1 MNKLTLVAA
10 LGLAAVLILGIAV
23 CNESR
28 ADTIPVPNGDF
39 ETLYKPGTTIEGN
52 ISLAPSPGWSQG
64 VGPDVPIAPDSPAG
78 YEFDDGTTGD
88 LADILGWIGADRDG
102 WIANGGTYNRD
113 QNSGHLQG
121 SVASQFNFTD
131 GGIQSYLANGGDWG
145 NPAGGLIVSD
155 APLAVIESNLT
166 YTVSMM
172 ANGAATPVTLDLL
185 ADGVALTPSSSVDP
199 VLSAE
204 WQEYSRTYDLAS
216 LAGSVGKD
224 VTIQLGVG
232 REASGTQSR
241 FDDVSLSSTSATL
254 LGDVNLDDVV
264 NGLDVD
270 PFVGLVTGGTYQAE
284 GDMNGDGEVNGLD
297 VDPFVA
303 AVVGGAVQQVPEPS
317 TFLLALIALGVVGGW
332 RKRGG

>member
-1 MNKLTLVAA
+1 MNKLTFVAT

-28 ADTIPVPNGDF
+28 ADPIPVSNADF
-39 ETLYKPGTTIEGN
+39 ETLYKPGTAIEGHV
-52 ISLAPSPGWSQG
+52 SPGGWSQG
-64 VGPDVPIAPDSPAG
+64 VGPDCPIDDG
-78 YEFDDGTTGD
+78 GHEFDDGTSGD
-88 LADILGWIGADRDG
+88 VADIPGWIGADRDG
-102 WIANGGTYNRD
+102 WIANGGTYDRD
-113 QNSGHLQG
+113 ETTGNLQG
-121 SVASQFNFTD
+121 SVNSQYNFTD
-131 GGIQSYLANGGDWG
+131 GGVQSYLANGGDWG

-172 ANGAATPVTLDLL
+172 ANGAAAPVTLDLL

-232 REASGTQSR
+232 REASGTQSH
-241 FDDVSLSSTSATL
+241 FDDASLSSTSSTL
-254 LGDVNLDDVV
+254 LGDVNLDGEV

-270 PFVGLVTGGTYQAE
+270 PFVGLVTGGTYQDE

-303 AVVGGAVQQVPEPS
+303 AVVGGGTQQIPEPS
-317 TFLLALIALGVVGGW
+317 TLLLGLLALGVLGGW
-332 RKRGG
+332 RKRKRAA